1 MTDNIAIAT
10 DSSVTGSSALQ
21 KKQDLKRYF
30 QFALLLLAAGTI
42 YPMLYLRQNY
52 ELTILDA
59 FRISKNELENSY
71 AMLGLIYVLCYGPS
85 GWLADKISARILIP
99 FSLALVGGLGLWF
112 ASFPD
117 KQFLPL
123 IFAGWGIG
131 AGLTFWAALIKSV
144 KLLAKREEQGRF
156 FGILDGG
163 RGLIEALLATAALSI
178 FAYMTHQAASSR
190 EAMQPIVYLY
200 SIGCLVISVLI
211 FTFLDKRDENVTAD
225 AASASKVG
233 LIAGLRILLGIPQLW
248 LMAFIIFTGY
258 QLFWATYS
266 FSSFLRQGHGMDA
279 VAAGTITV
287 IKLWMRPIGGIGGG
301 FLGNRFSNEG
311 VLASALLLGT
321 AGLIGLIILPQ
332 YANTYVLLGFVLLI
346 GTVSYTVRGLYWALL
361 DKCQV
366 PAQVVGLAI
375 GVVSMI
381 GYLPDV
387 FLPKI
392 NSTLLSMF
400 PGLTGFKVY
409 YGYIALCGVLSAA
422 GVFYFKKSTKKERA
436 QP

>member
-1 MTDNIAIAT
+1 MIDTFAT
-10 DSSVTGSSALQ
+10 VAGTSALQ

-59 FRISKNELENSY
+59 FRISKDELENSY
-71 AMLGLIYVLCYGPS
+71 ALLGLIYVLSYGPS

-99 FSLALVGGLGLWF
+99 FSLALVGVLGLWF

-123 IFAGWGIG
+123 IFAGWGMG

-178 FAYMTHQAASSR
+178 FAYMTHNSASSR

-200 SIGCLVISVLI
+200 STGCLLISVLI
-211 FTFLDKRDENVTAD
+211 FVFLDKRDETAD
-225 AASASKVG
+225 AHATRQDKAG

-258 QLFWATYS
+258 QLFWVTYS

-279 VAAGTITV
+279 VAAGAITV

-311 VLASALLLGT
+311 VLASAMLLAA
-321 AGLIGLIILPQ
+321 AGLIGLMILPQ
-332 YANTYVLLGFVLLI
+332 YANTYVLLALVLLV
-346 GTVSYTVRGLYWALL
+346 GTMSFTVRGLYWALL

-366 PAQVVGLAI
+366 PAPVVGLAI
-375 GVVSMI
+375 GVVSMV
-381 GYLPDV
+381 GYLPDI

-392 NSTLLSMF
+392 NAALLGMY

-409 YGYIALCGVLSAA
+409 YGYIALCGVLGAA
-422 GVFYFKKSTKKERA
+422 GVFYFKKSTRKEWA
-436 QP
+436 HP

>member
-1 MTDNIAIAT
+1 MIDTFAIAAGT
-10 DSSVTGSSALQ
+10 PVLQ

-59 FRISKNELENSY
+59 FRISKEELENSY
-71 AMLGLIYVLCYGPS
+71 AMLGLIYVISYAPS
-85 GWLADKISARILIP
+85 GWLADKISVRILIP
-99 FSLALVGGLGLWF
+99 FSLTLVGVLGLWF
-112 ASFPD
+112 ATFPD
-117 KQFLPL
+117 RQFLPL

-144 KLLAKREEQGRF
+144 KMLAKREEQGRF

-178 FAYMTHQAASSR
+178 FAYMTHQSASSR
-190 EAMQPIVYLY
+190 EAMQPIVRLY
-200 SIGCLVISVLI
+200 STGCLLIAVLI
-211 FTFLDKRDENVTAD
+211 FVFLEKRGQAADES
-225 AASASKVG
+225 AARQDKVG
-233 LIAGLRILLGIPQLW
+233 LFAGLRILLGIPQLW
-248 LMAFIIFTGY
+248 LMAFVIFTGY
-258 QLFWATYS
+258 QLFWVTYS

-279 VAAGTITV
+279 MAAGTITV

-301 FLGNRFSNEG
+301 FLGNRFSNEN
-311 VLASALLLGT
+311 VLAVAMLLAT
-321 AGLIGLIILPQ
+321 AGLIGLMILPQ
-332 YANTYVLLGFVLLI
+332 HANTYALLALVMLI
-346 GTVSYTVRGLYWALL
+346 GTMTYTIRGLYWALL

-366 PAQVVGLAI
+366 PASVVGLAI

-381 GYLPDV
+381 GYLPDI

-392 NSTLLSMF
+392 NAALLGMY
-400 PGLTGFKVY
+400 PGLGGFKVY
-409 YGYIALCGVLSAA
+409 YGYIVLCGVLGAA

>member
-1 MTDNIAIAT
+1 MTDTLAIAPPA
-10 DSSVTGSSALQ
+10 SAASQ

-59 FRISKNELENSY
+59 FRISKDELENSY
-71 AMLGLIYVLCYGPS
+71 ALLGIIYVISYGPS
-85 GWLADKISARILIP
+85 GWLADKISARVLIP
-99 FSLALVGGLGLWF
+99 FSLALVGVLGLWF

-123 IFAGWGIG
+123 IFAGWGVG

-163 RGLIEALLATAALSI
+163 RGLVEALLATAALSV
-178 FAYMTHQAASSR
+178 FAYMTHNSASSR
-190 EAMQPIVYLY
+190 QAMQPIVYMY
-200 SIGCLVISVLI
+200 SIGCLLISMLI
-211 FTFLDKRDENVTAD
+211 FIFLDKRDDPEKSSVGKEP
-225 AASASKVG
+225 KVG

-258 QLFWATYS
+258 QLFWVTYS

-301 FLGNRFSNEG
+301 FLGNKFSNEG
-311 VLASALLLGT
+311 VLAGAMLLAA
-321 AGLIGLIILPQ
+321 AGLVGLMILPQ
-332 YANTYVLLGFVLLI
+332 YANTYVLLAFVLLI
-346 GTVSYTVRGLYWALL
+346 GTMSYTVRGLYWALL
-361 DKCQV
+361 DKCHV
-366 PAQVVGLAI
+366 PASVIGLAI

-392 NSTLLSMF
+392 NTAALGMF
-400 PGLTGFKVY
+400 PGIAGFKVY
-409 YGYIALCGVLSAA
+409 YGYIALCGVLGAA
-422 GVFYFKKSTKKERA
+422 GVFYFKKSTKKEKA
-436 QP
+436 

>member
-1 MTDNIAIAT
+1 MIDTFAIAA
-10 DSSVTGSSALQ
+10 GSSALQ

-59 FRISKNELENSY
+59 FRISKDELENSY
-71 AMLGLIYVLCYGPS
+71 ALMGVIYLIAYGPS
-85 GWLADKISARILIP
+85 GWLADKMSARILIP
-99 FSLALVGGLGLWF
+99 FSLALVGVFGLWF

-144 KLLAKREEQGRF
+144 KLLAKRDEQGRF

-163 RGLIEALLATAALSI
+163 RGLIEAVLATAALSI
-178 FAYMTHQAASSR
+178 FAYMMHNSATSR
-190 EAMQPIVYLY
+190 QAMQPIVYMY
-200 SIGCLVISVLI
+200 SISCLLIAVLI
-211 FTFLDKRDENVTAD
+211 FVFLDKRDVDAVSD
-225 AASASKVG
+225 AARRDKVG
-233 LIAGLRILLGIPQLW
+233 LITGLRILLGIPQLW
-248 LMAFIIFTGY
+248 LMAFIILTGY
-258 QLFWATYS
+258 QLFWVTYS

-301 FLGNRFSNEG
+301 FLGNRFSNEN
-311 VLASALLLGT
+311 VLAGAMLLAA
-321 AGLIGLIILPQ
+321 AGLVGLMILPE
-332 YANTYVLLGFVLLI
+332 YANTYVLLAFVLLI
-346 GTVSYTVRGLYWALL
+346 GTMSYTVRGLYWALL

-366 PAQVVGLAI
+366 PAAVIGLAI
-375 GVVSMI
+375 GVVSMV

-387 FLPKI
+387 FLPEI
-392 NSTLLSMF
+392 NAAVLTKF

-409 YGYIALCGVLSAA
+409 FGYIALCGVLGAV

>member
-1 MTDNIAIAT
+1 MIDSIAIAAGT
-10 DSSVTGSSALQ
+10 SALQ

-59 FRISKNELENSY
+59 FRISKDELENSY
-71 AMLGLIYVLCYGPS
+71 ALMGVIYLIAYGPS
-85 GWLADKISARILIP
+85 GWLADKMSARVLIP
-99 FSLALVGGLGLWF
+99 FSLALVGLLGLWF

-144 KLLAKREEQGRF
+144 KLLAKRDEQGRF

-163 RGLIEALLATAALSI
+163 RGLIEAVLATAALSI
-178 FAYMTHQAASSR
+178 FAYMTHNSASSR
-190 EAMQPIVYLY
+190 QAMEPIVYMY
-200 SIGCLVISVLI
+200 SISCLLIAVLI
-211 FTFLDKRDENVTAD
+211 FVFLDKRDVD
-225 AASASKVG
+225 AGSGAATPDKVS

-248 LMAFIIFTGY
+248 LMAFIILTGY
-258 QLFWATYS
+258 QLFWVTYS

-301 FLGNRFSNEG
+301 FLGNRFSNES
-311 VLASALLLGT
+311 VLAGAMLLAA
-321 AGLIGLIILPQ
+321 AGLVGLMILPE
-332 YANTYVLLGFVLLI
+332 YANTYLLLAFVLLI
-346 GTVSYTVRGLYWALL
+346 GTMSYTVRGLYWALL

-366 PAQVVGLAI
+366 PAAVVGLAI
-375 GVVSMI
+375 GVVSMV

-387 FLPKI
+387 FLPEI
-392 NSTLLSMF
+392 NAAVLTRF

-409 YGYIALCGVLSAA
+409 FGYIALCGVLGAA

>member
-1 MTDNIAIAT
+1 MIDNIAIAAG
-10 DSSVTGSSALQ
+10 SSVLQ

-59 FRISKNELENSY
+59 FRISKDELENSY
-71 AMLGLIYVLCYGPS
+71 ALMGVIYLIAYGPS
-85 GWLADKISARILIP
+85 GWLADKVSARILIP
-99 FSLALVGGLGLWF
+99 FSLALVGVLGLWF

-144 KLLAKREEQGRF
+144 KLLAKRDEQGRF

-163 RGLIEALLATAALSI
+163 RGLIEAVLATAALSI
-178 FAYMTHQAASSR
+178 FAYMMHNSASSR
-190 EAMQPIVYLY
+190 QAMQPIVYMY
-200 SIGCLVISVLI
+200 AISCLLIAVLI
-211 FTFLDKRDENVTAD
+211 FVFLDKRDVDAD
-225 AASASKVG
+225 SGAAGQDKVG
-233 LIAGLRILLGIPQLW
+233 LLAGLRILLGIPQLW
-248 LMAFIIFTGY
+248 LMAFIILTGY
-258 QLFWATYS
+258 QLFWVTYS

-279 VAAGTITV
+279 VAAGAITV

-301 FLGNRFSNEG
+301 FLGNRFSNES
-311 VLASALLLGT
+311 VLAGAMLLAAVGLLG
-321 AGLIGLIILPQ
+321 LMILPE
-332 YANTYVLLGFVLLI
+332 YANTYVLLALVLLV
-346 GTVSYTVRGLYWALL
+346 GTMSYTVRGLYWALL

-366 PAQVVGLAI
+366 PASVIGLAI
-375 GVVSMI
+375 GVVSMV

-387 FLPKI
+387 FLPEI
-392 NSTLLSMF
+392 NAAVLTRF

-409 YGYIALCGVLSAA
+409 FGYIALCGVLGAA